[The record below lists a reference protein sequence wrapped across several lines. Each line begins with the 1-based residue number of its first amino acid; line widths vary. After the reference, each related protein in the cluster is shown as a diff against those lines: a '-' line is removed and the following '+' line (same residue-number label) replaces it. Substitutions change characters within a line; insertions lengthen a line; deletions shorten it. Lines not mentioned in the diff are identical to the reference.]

1 MASTTTWDD
10 PAPDDAAAGA
20 APHRLTRADR
30 AWLLGLLAGAVAL
43 VLLWAVV
50 VQQPDRRLHLRVL
63 DVGQGDAL
71 LLTTPAGHTILVDGG
86 PDAGRTLG
94 HLGHYLPFWQRR
106 IDLLVLTHPH
116 EDHLGGLVEVPARYE
131 IGQVL
136 ETPYTLT
143 NPLETAWLG
152 ELQTQRVPTTAAVRG
167 MTVEVEPEL
176 ALHVLAPDRD
186 LLRGTHSD
194 INNSSVVL
202 RLVYQQVSMLL
213 AGDIESESGA
223 RLLAEASATA
233 PLDATVLKVPHHG
246 SASGLSDPL
255 LAAIHP
261 QLALVS
267 VGADNPYG
275 HPAPATL
282 AALATAH
289 TPVYRTD
296 LNGTIDVSS
305 DGAHLWV
312 QTER

>member
-1 MASTTTWDD
+1 VASTTAWED
-10 PAPDDAAAGA
+10 PAPAEAAARP
-20 APHRLTRADR
+20 APHHLTRAER
-30 AWLLGLLAGAVAL
+30 AWLVGLLAGAVAL
-43 VLLWAVV
+43 MLLWAGVI
-50 VQQPDRRLHLRVL
+50 QQPDRRLHLRVL

-86 PDAGRTLG
+86 PDAGRTVSYLG
-94 HLGHYLPFWQRR
+94 RYLPFWQRR

-116 EDHLGGLVEVPARYE
+116 EDHLGGLVEVAARYE

-143 NPLETAWLG
+143 NTLETAWMN
-152 ELQTQRVPTTAAVRG
+152 ELQAQHLPTVAAVRG
-167 MTVEVEPEL
+167 MIVEVEPDL

-202 RLVYQQVSMLL
+202 RLEYRQVSMLL
-213 AGDIESESGA
+213 AGDIESEAGG
-223 RLLAEASATA
+223 RLLSEANAGL
-233 PLDATVLKVPHHG
+233 PLAATVLKVPHHG

-261 QLALVS
+261 QLALIS
-267 VGADNPYG
+267 VGAGNGYG

-296 LNGTIDVSS
+296 QHGTIDVSS